1 MHGLSVIGAAI
12 IVLGLYSLIW
22 GKSSDVLDNKPA
34 SSVAEK
40 LALPLTVVPVNGN
53 SGNGGANG
61 CNSGRHVC
69 GGQVA
74 DDVETAPVPMKGAIC
89 Y

>member
-1 MHGLSVIGAAI
+1 VIGAAI

-22 GKSSDVLDNKPA
+22 GKSSDILDIKPA
-34 SSVAEK
+34 NSAAEK
-40 LALPLTVVPVNGN
+40 LALPLTSVSTNGN
-53 SGNGGANG
+53 GVANG
-61 CNSGRHVC
+61 CNGGRHVC

-74 DDVETAPVPMKGAIC
+74 DDVETPAPVKGAIC

>member
-1 MHGLSVIGAAI
+1 MPGLSVIGAAI

-22 GKSSDVLDNKPA
+22 GKSSDVLDSKPA
-34 SSVAEK
+34 ASVAEK
-40 LALPLTVVPVNGN
+40 LALPLTAVPVNGS

-61 CNSGRHVC
+61 CNGGRHVC
-69 GGQVA
+69 GGQVI
-74 DDVETAPVPMKGAIC
+74 DDVETAPAPVKGAIC

>member
-1 MHGLSVIGAAI
+1 VIGAAI

-22 GKSSDVLDNKPA
+22 GKSNDIIDKPVH
-34 SSVAEK
+34 SVAEK
-40 LALPLTVVPVNGN
+40 LALPLTSVGTNGT
-53 SGNGGANG
+53 NGTNGANG
-61 CNSGRHVC
+61 TNGVRHVN

-74 DDVETAPVPMKGAIC
+74 HDVETPAVKGAVC

>member
-12 IVLGLYSLIW
+12 IVLGLYSPIW
-22 GKSSDVLDNKPA
+22 GKSSDVLDIKPSA
-34 SSVAEK
+34 SVAEK

-53 SGNGGANG
+53 SGNANG
-61 CNSGRHVC
+61 CNGGRHVC

-74 DDVETAPVPMKGAIC
+74 DDVETAPAPVKGAIC

>member
-22 GKSSDVLDNKPA
+22 GKSSDVLDSKPA
-34 SSVAEK
+34 ASVGEK
-40 LALPLTVVPVNGN
+40 LALPLTSVPLNGHI
-53 SGNGGANG
+53 SNGGANG
-61 CNSGRHVC
+61 CNGGRHVC
-69 GGQVA
+69 GCQVA
-74 DDVETAPVPMKGAIC
+74 DDVETAPAPVKGAIC